1 MAYKG
6 VDLAGVAQDLGAYLT
21 QYGQVLNTAFNTY
34 AQRFEAYCF
43 LEEIRRL
50 KAAGLAPVLRN
61 PGGAKYVVLKFY
73 TRGRPSKYSHAEFG
87 VRGEAIEM
95 HHNLKVRSFHAGLPG
110 ATDPEPGFHLDL
122 AFIRA
127 DSIVEDKW
135 VSSEDLLS
143 FVECKHMPAF
153 PELIASFLGLVHE
166 VMPRYLFPK
175 RASWFTR
182 RCLRRPT
189 LMTSRF
195 PSIGARSVWKTVSAR
210 GLSLGF
216 VRYDPVSRSLIDEL

>member
-6 VDLAGVAQDLGAYLT
+6 VDLGSLRNDIDSYLT
-21 QYGQVLNTAFNTY
+21 QYGQVLTSAFNTY

-43 LEEIRRL
+43 LEEFKRL

-73 TRGRPSKYSHAEFG
+73 TRGRPSKYSHCEFV
-87 VRGEAIEM
+87 VRGEHIEM
-95 HHNLKVRSFHAGLPG
+95 HHNLKIRSFHAGSPG
-110 ATDPEPGFHLDL
+110 AVDPEPGFHLDL

-127 DSIVEDKW
+127 DSIVNDNW
-135 VSSEDLLS
+135 VSSGDLLS

-166 VMPRYLFPK
+166 VMPRYLSCK

-182 RCLRRPT
+182 RRLRRPT

-216 VRYDPVSRSLIDEL
+216 VRYDPVSRGLIDEL